1 MFKAFARFA
10 SYFKPHKAM
19 LGLGIL
25 LLVLTALVEPLIPA
39 MMKQLLDRGV
49 VQSGALG
56 RSVWPVW
63 MVPVAV
69 IALFSTRAL
78 LGFASNLA
86 LSSVSGK
93 VVSALRRD
101 MFARVVNG
109 DARWLGK
116 ESASSLISTLGLE
129 AIMAAES
136 FRVVVQ
142 GAGRDLLTLLALLG
156 YLFWMNW
163 SLTLVTL
170 TLFPV
175 VAIVIRIIGMRLRR
189 ITEQAQQA
197 FVDVNYV
204 IEENVLANRMVKLHL
219 AQDQQIGRFRSAVE
233 YLRGRQMRALAAGA
247 AMTPITQIAASI
259 ALAVILS
266 IALNQAQ
273 AGSLSVG
280 GFAAYITAM
289 LMLISPAKNLSDA
302 YANLQRG
309 RVSLE
314 RMFRLIDSPAEENL
328 GTYAPQRAEGAIS
341 INGLAKIY
349 PGADEPALRN
359 ITMSIAPHSV
369 VALVGSSGSGKTT
382 LVQVLPRFIV
392 PDEGSVTLD
401 GVPIQDWELRALRR
415 QIAMVSQDFA
425 LFNDTVLA
433 NVCLGGEV
441 DEARAARAL
450 EDAYLLDHVN
460 SMPQGI
466 HSLIGHNGNQLSG
479 GQRQRLALARAL
491 YKDAPILILDEATSA
506 LDSESENMV
515 RLALERLMKG
525 RTTIIVAHRLST
537 IRNADC
543 IHVMDQGR
551 IVESGTY
558 AQLLV
563 RDGAFARLMR
573 AQA

>member
-56 RSVWPVW
+56 RSVWPGW

-69 IALFSTRAL
+69 IALFTTRAL

-129 AIMAAES
+129 TIMAADA

-142 GAGRDLLTLLALLG
+142 GAGRDLLSLLALMG

-170 TLFPV
+170 AMLPV
-175 VAIVIRIIGMRLRR
+175 VAIVIRIVGLRLRR
-189 ITEQAQQA
+189 IVEQQQQA
-197 FVDVNYV
+197 FVGVNYV

-219 AQDQQIGRFRSAVE
+219 AQDQQINRFKSAVE

-273 AGSLSVG
+273 GGSLSVG
-280 GFAAYITAM
+280 GFVAYITAM

-328 GTYAPQRAEGAIS
+328 GTYAPQRAAGEIS
-341 INGLAKIY
+341 INGLLKIY

-369 VALVGSSGSGKTT
+369 VALVGTSGSGKTT

-392 PDEGSVTLD
+392 PDQGNVTLD
-401 GVPIQDWELRALRR
+401 GVQIQDWELGALRR

-433 NVCLGGEV
+433 NVCLGGEA
-441 DEARAARAL
+441 DETRAVRAL
-450 EDAYLLDHVN
+450 EDAHLLDHVN
-460 SMPQGI
+460 SMPQGF

-491 YKDAPILILDEATSA
+491 YKDAPVLILDEATSA

-515 RLALERLMKG
+515 RLALDRLMKG

-558 AQLLV
+558 AELLV